1 MPNFGRKRYKSRV
14 AGAGAGTR
22 IGPKPSQTIHAIP
35 FRPAKAT
42 TDDEHFVNPVFM
54 RNYVFFA
61 LVSQAVSF
69 RARRD
74 GWRTDLGIETRSG
87 VPVWLSFLAFLS
99 WSQWQSSPRL
109 PAKGCCPFC
118 CLCGLLSFMGQ
129 PPAFCAPRPFA
140 PFALAVDPF
149 ISHFPFIFRTLF
161 CIAAIEQQPCCGR
174 LFLA

>member
-129 PPAFCAPRPFA
+129 PPHFARP
-140 PFALAVDPF
+140 ALLHPLPSQLILLF
-149 ISHFPFIFRTLF
+149 RIFPLF
-161 CIAAIEQQPCCGR
+161 SALCFVLLP
-174 LFLA
+174 